1 MAVVK
6 ITKFTRTPA
15 SAKAHIRYIQH
26 RKGKDGQKVR
36 RELFGFDGSMERVQ
50 AYELIDAAG
59 KGTVF
64 FRIAISPDPATE
76 DRDNDLCLPELT
88 AQTMLALEE
97 RLGREVPFV
106 AAEHNDHA
114 PHRHV
119 HVLAC
124 VRGRV
129 NPPDLQVM
137 RATATQGALEQ
148 RQERDLAREQQQSRQ
163 TGQEGLQRGGG
174 R

>member
-1 MAVVK
+1 MAVVR

-36 RELFGFDGSMERVQ
+36 RELYGIDGSMARVQ

-64 FRIAISPDPATE
+64 FRIAISPDPVTE
-76 DRDNDLCLPELT
+76 DRDKDLHLQELT
-88 AQTMLALEE
+88 IQTMLALEE
-97 RLGREVPFV
+97 RLGREVPYV
-106 AAEHNDHA
+106 AAEHDDHA

-129 NPPDLQVM
+129 DPPDLQAL
-137 RATATQGALEQ
+137 RQTATHAALEQ
-148 RQERDLAREQQQSRQ
+148 RQERDMAREQQQ
-163 TGQEGLQRGGG
+163 QEGQQVQR
-174 R
+174 

>member
-1 MAVVK
+1 MAVVR

-36 RELFGFDGSMERVQ
+36 RELSGIDGSMARVQ

-64 FRIAISPDPATE
+64 FRIAISPDPVTE
-76 DRDNDLCLPELT
+76 DRDKDLHLQELT
-88 AQTMLALEE
+88 IQTMLALEE
-97 RLGREVPFV
+97 RLGREVPYV
-106 AAEHNDHA
+106 AAEHDDHA

-129 NPPDLQVM
+129 DPPDLQAL
-137 RATATQGALEQ
+137 RQTATHAALEQ
-148 RQERDLAREQQQSRQ
+148 RKERDMAREQQQ
-163 TGQEGLQRGGG
+163 QEGQQVQR
-174 R
+174 

>member
-1 MAVVK
+1 MAVVR

-15 SAKAHIRYIQH
+15 SAKEHIRYIQH
-26 RKGKDGQKVR
+26 RKGRDGQKVR
-36 RELFGFDGSMERVQ
+36 RELYGIDGSMERVQ
-50 AYELIDAAG
+50 AYEMIDAAG

-64 FRIAISPDPATE
+64 FRIAISPDPQTE
-76 DRDNDLCLPELT
+76 DRDKDLHLPELT
-88 AQTMLALEE
+88 TQTMLALEE
-97 RLGREVPFV
+97 RVGKEVPYV

-124 VRGRV
+124 VQGRI
-129 NPPDLQVM
+129 NPPDLQAL
-137 RATATQGALEQ
+137 RQTATRAALEQ
-148 RQERDLAREQQQSRQ
+148 RRERDMVREQQQ
-163 TGQEGLQRGGG
+163 QEGLQRGGG